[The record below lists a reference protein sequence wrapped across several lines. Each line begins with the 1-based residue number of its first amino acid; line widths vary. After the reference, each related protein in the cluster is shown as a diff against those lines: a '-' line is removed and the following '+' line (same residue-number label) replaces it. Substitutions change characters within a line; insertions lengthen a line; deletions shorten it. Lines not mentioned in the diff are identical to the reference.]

1 MSVNRRVTNRGAVYD
16 VRLRTVDGSSYKRSF
31 RTRREAEVFEARE
44 RADRSRGTWLD
55 PRRAEVT
62 FDDLA
67 REWLA
72 NNPAK
77 RPGTLARDEGIV
89 RLHLEPALGPRPLGT
104 ITPGDV
110 QTLVNR
116 WSKRQKP
123 RTVRRQFGVVRA
135 VFRFAVERDYIGR
148 TPCRGIKLPEVE
160 HATRRVVTSADLER
174 LAVELGPNHAAM
186 AYLGAVLGLR
196 WGECAGL
203 RVGRIDFL
211 RSTLI
216 VAEQITR
223 GQGGRHVSGP
233 PKSQAG
239 RRTLAM
245 PTALAALLTDHLAR
259 RRLTGADSD
268 ALVFVS
274 KEGGPIRYER
284 WRGRVWLPAVRRAG
298 LEGLTFHDLRRANA
312 TALVLDGVDLKTAQ
326 TRLGHSDPRLTLAV
340 YAQATSEADR
350 AAADAL
356 GRRFLDAR
364 AMNAP

>member
-1 MSVNRRVTNRGAVYD
+1 MSVNRRVTNGGAVYD
-16 VRLRTVDGSSYKRSF
+16 VRLRTVDGTPYKRSF
-31 RTRREAEVFEARE
+31 GTRRAAEVFEARE

-55 PRRAEVT
+55 PRRAEAT
-62 FDDLA
+62 FVDVA

-72 NNPAK
+72 SNPAK
-77 RPGTLARDEGIV
+77 RPGTFARDEGIL
-89 RLHLEPALGPRPLGT
+89 RLHLQPALGSRPLGT

-135 VFRFAVERDYIGR
+135 IFHFAVERDYIGR
-148 TPCRGIKLPEVE
+148 SPCRGIKLPEVE
-160 HATRRVVTSADLER
+160 QATRPVVTSADLER
-174 LAVELGPNHAAM
+174 LAAELGPNDAPM
-186 AYLGAVLGLR
+186 AYLGVVLGLR

-245 PTALAALLTDHLAR
+245 PQVLAGMLTEHLAR
-259 RRLTGADSD
+259 CGLTGADSD

-274 KEGGPIRYER
+274 EQGGPLRYKR
-284 WRGRVWLPAVRRAG
+284 WRRRVWLPAARRAG

-356 GRRFLDAR
+356 GRRFLNAR